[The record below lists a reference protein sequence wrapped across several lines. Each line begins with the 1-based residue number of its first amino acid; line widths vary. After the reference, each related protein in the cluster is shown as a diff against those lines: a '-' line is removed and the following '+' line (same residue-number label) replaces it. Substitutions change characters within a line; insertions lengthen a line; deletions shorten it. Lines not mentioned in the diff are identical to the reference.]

1 MSGNIYVYFYRAK
14 KICTPFRP
22 RDIMLGPA
30 HAIIRFQGKRD
41 VVELRVCRSRCAL
54 RRILEEAAHGEE
66 EKSCEKAGSKE
77 GTEEIGA
84 RAKIAPEVPSSLEE
98 GSARTE
104 VDSGRSF
111 AVGTRGRR
119 CTAHAPWGPE
129 GCVTVCSTEA
139 PTLI

>member
-1 MSGNIYVYFYRAK
+1 MGSAVLGEAITGIHDWSMSTVNQTRGV
-14 KICTPFRP
+14 
-22 RDIMLGPA
+22 
-30 HAIIRFQGKRD
+30 Q
-41 VVELRVCRSRCAL
+41 LRVCRSRCAL

-66 EKSCEKAGSKE
+66 EKSREKADSKE
-77 GTEEIGA
+77 GAEEIGA
-84 RAKIAPEVPSSLEE
+84 RATIAPQVPSSLEE
-98 GSARTE
+98 GPARTE

-119 CTAHAPWGPE
+119 CTAHAPGGPE